1 MTGASNPGGPRWQ
14 CRPARCAGAMCA
26 MRRKY
31 SQAKKVYMTKGSTD
45 NKLPLVHLWMS
56 GPELAVSLHNAAN
69 ALEARGRMA
78 LSASVFGI
86 GTRLRMTAAALHA
99 CVRLLLEPE
108 LERPSP
114 TAPEILEARESLTH
128 LVRFTPWYDAE
139 LRSYWLALGR
149 LLDRSSRALSSWPDI
164 FSTDDEAETPSSSH

>member
-1 MTGASNPGGPRWQ
+1 MTTR
-14 CRPARCAGAMCA
+14 
-26 MRRKY
+26 
-31 SQAKKVYMTKGSTD
+31 STA
-45 NKLPLVHLWMS
+45 NRLPFVHVWMS
-56 GPELAVSLHNAAN
+56 GPELAVSCHNAAN

-78 LSASVFGI
+78 LSASFFGV
-86 GTRLRMTAAALHA
+86 GTRLRMTAAALRA

-108 LERPSP
+108 LERPSR

-149 LLDRSSRALSSWPDI
+149 LLNRSSRALSSWPDV
-164 FSTDDEAETPSSSH
+164 FSTDDEAETPNSSL